1 MDTGRS
7 RHASRGRKS
16 LAAPGVAAR
25 DFDLAGLS
33 SSLDHFPDP
42 VLIADHRK
50 RIVFLNRAATDLLG
64 CAIDPA
70 GESPLCADL
79 LRVDTA
85 GELHCFV
92 DRCLERR
99 EHLHDV
105 PVRVQG
111 REGSWHNL
119 AVTATY
125 VHDRD
130 GNPAACLAVLRE
142 IRVDLPSSPETALA
156 GAMKSLPT
164 PLFLVNAD
172 LIITHMNEALE
183 KLSGYTGQEAVG
195 KITCA
200 QLLSTNFCD
209 TDECLL
215 KQAMA
220 TGRPVCSV
228 RQVIRNRQGRE
239 IPIHA
244 TAFLFTDAGGALV
257 GGVEVNATM
266 TPSREVEKMLELLT
280 EMSQDGILIV
290 DENGRVTRA
299 NARMAEIAGRPQAE
313 LVGLDVGE
321 LLPAQHVENMRYL
334 GLKLEQEK
342 DQPQQMRFLSTV
354 PGAGASEQGQGVFD
368 TTMVVSRLGERV
380 VTYLYLHDI
389 TERIAIEAEL
399 RKANNFLTNIIQSS
413 VDGIVVVD
421 MRGNVLIF
429 NEGAEG
435 ILGYTAEEAKRE
447 RHIIRRIFSP
457 ELAREL
463 MRRMRSPEHGPPGKL
478 NPIRLNFTRKDGH
491 EVPVSF
497 SAAIITE
504 GGEEIASVGIFSDR
518 TERVRL
524 QRELE
529 DAQRQV
535 VQAEKIASLGRL
547 AAGVAHEINNPLAGI
562 LIYAEALL
570 KEIEDRPRWR
580 EDLEEI
586 VNQTLRCKQI
596 VTRLLEFSRQSLGQ
610 RVLFDLNEIIGRC
623 VDLLAR
629 QSLFHDVQIVLDL
642 ERELPQIVG
651 DPSELQQVC
660 TNLMINAA
668 DAMLGKGRLAVK
680 TRSAPETEGV
690 ILEFADTGSGVAP
703 ENREKIFEPFFTTKP
718 PGSGTG
724 LGLSVVYG
732 IIERHNGTIE
742 VTSPPGGGAT
752 FTIKLPLQAPTAES
766 DTAEA

>member
-1 MDTGRS
+1 MG
-7 RHASRGRKS
+7 
-16 LAAPGVAAR
+16 L
-25 DFDLAGLS
+25 DLPGLS
-33 SSLDHFPDP
+33 SWLGHFPDP
-42 VLIADHRK
+42 VLIADNRK
-50 RIVFLNRAATDLLG
+50 RIVFLNQAATDLLG
-64 CAIDPA
+64 CSIDPR
-70 GESPLCADL
+70 GESPPCSDL
-79 LRVDTA
+79 LRVDMA
-85 GELHCFV
+85 GEVHCFV
-92 DRCLERR
+92 DCCLERR
-99 EHLHDV
+99 EHVHGV
-105 PVRVQG
+105 PVRIQG
-111 REGSWHNL
+111 PQGSWRNL

-125 VHDRD
+125 VEDRD
-130 GNPAACLAVLRE
+130 GNPAGCFAILSE
-142 IRVDLPSSPETALA
+142 IREDLRPSPEAALA
-156 GAMKSLPT
+156 RAG
-164 PLFLVNAD
+164 LVN
-172 LIITHMNEALE
+172 
-183 KLSGYTGQEAVG
+183 G
-195 KITCA
+195 
-200 QLLSTNFCD
+200 
-209 TDECLL
+209 
-215 KQAMA
+215 
-220 TGRPVCSV
+220 
-228 RQVIRNRQGRE
+228 
-239 IPIHA
+239 
-244 TAFLFTDAGGALV
+244 
-257 GGVEVNATM
+257 TM

-280 EMSQDGILIV
+280 EMSQDGILIA
-290 DENGRVTRA
+290 DEDGRVTRA
-299 NARMAEIAGRPQAE
+299 NARMAEITGRAQTE

-334 GLKLEQEK
+334 ALKLEQEK
-342 DQPQQMRFLSTV
+342 DQPQQMRFLSTI
-354 PGAGASEQGQGVFD
+354 PGAGAGEQGQGVFD

-421 MRGNVLIF
+421 MKGNVLIF

-447 RHIIRRIFSP
+447 RHIMRRIFSP

-497 SAAIITE
+497 SAAIINE

-570 KEIEDRPRWR
+570 KEIAERPQWR
-580 EDLEEI
+580 EDLQEI
-586 VNQTLRCKQI
+586 ITQTLRCKQI

-651 DPSELQQVC
+651 DPVELQQVGA
-660 TNLMINAA
+660 NLMINAA
-668 DAMLGKGRLAVK
+668 DAMLGRGRLDIR
-680 TRSAPETEGV
+680 TRSMAETEEV
-690 ILEFADTGSGVAP
+690 ILEFADTGPGIAP
-703 ENREKIFEPFFTTKP
+703 EVEEKIFEPFFTTKP

-732 IIERHNGTIE
+732 IIQRHNGTIE

-752 FTIKLPLQAPTAES
+752 FIIKLPIQAPTAES
-766 DTAEA
+766 NTAGR

>member
-1 MDTGRS
+1 MG
-7 RHASRGRKS
+7 
-16 LAAPGVAAR
+16 L
-25 DFDLAGLS
+25 DLPGLS
-33 SSLDHFPDP
+33 SWLGHFPDP
-42 VLIADHRK
+42 VLIADNRK
-50 RIVFLNRAATDLLG
+50 RIVFLNQAATDLLG
-64 CAIDPA
+64 CSIDPR
-70 GESPLCADL
+70 GESPPCSDL
-79 LRVDTA
+79 LRVDMA
-85 GELHCFV
+85 GEVHCFV
-92 DRCLERR
+92 DCCLERR
-99 EHLHDV
+99 EHVHGV
-105 PVRVQG
+105 PVRIQG
-111 REGSWHNL
+111 PQGSWRNL

-125 VHDRD
+125 VEDRD
-130 GNPAACLAVLRE
+130 GNPAGCLAILSE
-142 IRVDLPSSPETALA
+142 IREDLRPSPEAALA
-156 GAMKSLPT
+156 RAG
-164 PLFLVNAD
+164 LVN
-172 LIITHMNEALE
+172 
-183 KLSGYTGQEAVG
+183 G
-195 KITCA
+195 
-200 QLLSTNFCD
+200 
-209 TDECLL
+209 
-215 KQAMA
+215 
-220 TGRPVCSV
+220 
-228 RQVIRNRQGRE
+228 
-239 IPIHA
+239 
-244 TAFLFTDAGGALV
+244 
-257 GGVEVNATM
+257 TM

-280 EMSQDGILIV
+280 EMSQDGILIA
-290 DENGRVTRA
+290 DEDGRVTRA
-299 NARMAEIAGRPQAE
+299 NARMAEITGRAQTE

-334 GLKLEQEK
+334 ALKLEQEK
-342 DQPQQMRFLSTV
+342 DQPQQMRFLSTI
-354 PGAGASEQGQGVFD
+354 PGAGAGEQGQGVFD

-421 MRGNVLIF
+421 MKGNVLIF

-447 RHIIRRIFSP
+447 RHIMRRIFSP

-497 SAAIITE
+497 SAAIINE

-570 KEIEDRPRWR
+570 KEIAERPQWR
-580 EDLEEI
+580 EDLQEI
-586 VNQTLRCKQI
+586 ITQTLRCKQI

-651 DPSELQQVC
+651 DPVELQQVGA
-660 TNLMINAA
+660 NLMINAA
-668 DAMLGKGRLAVK
+668 DAMLGRGRLDIR
-680 TRSAPETEGV
+680 TRSMAETEEV
-690 ILEFADTGSGVAP
+690 ILEFADTGPGIAP
-703 ENREKIFEPFFTTKP
+703 EVEEKIFEPFFTTKP

-732 IIERHNGTIE
+732 IIQRHNGTIE

-752 FTIKLPLQAPTAES
+752 FIIKLPIQAPTAEAK
-766 DTAEA
+766 TAGR

>member
-1 MDTGRS
+1 MG
-7 RHASRGRKS
+7 
-16 LAAPGVAAR
+16 L
-25 DFDLAGLS
+25 DLPGLS
-33 SSLDHFPDP
+33 SWLGHFPDP
-42 VLIADHRK
+42 VLIADNRK
-50 RIVFLNRAATDLLG
+50 RIVFLNQAATDLLG
-64 CAIDPA
+64 CSIDPR
-70 GESPLCADL
+70 GESPPCSDL
-79 LRVDTA
+79 LRVDMA
-85 GELHCFV
+85 GEVHCFV
-92 DRCLERR
+92 DCCLERR
-99 EHLHDV
+99 EHVHGV
-105 PVRVQG
+105 PVRIQG
-111 REGSWHNL
+111 PQGSWRNL

-125 VHDRD
+125 VEDRD
-130 GNPAACLAVLRE
+130 GNPAGCFAILSE
-142 IRVDLPSSPETALA
+142 IREDLRPSPEAALA
-156 GAMKSLPT
+156 RAG
-164 PLFLVNAD
+164 LVN
-172 LIITHMNEALE
+172 
-183 KLSGYTGQEAVG
+183 G
-195 KITCA
+195 
-200 QLLSTNFCD
+200 
-209 TDECLL
+209 
-215 KQAMA
+215 
-220 TGRPVCSV
+220 
-228 RQVIRNRQGRE
+228 
-239 IPIHA
+239 
-244 TAFLFTDAGGALV
+244 
-257 GGVEVNATM
+257 TM

-280 EMSQDGILIV
+280 EMSQDGILIA
-290 DENGRVTRA
+290 DEDGRVTRA
-299 NARMAEIAGRPQAE
+299 NARMAEITGRAQTE

-334 GLKLEQEK
+334 ALKLEQER
-342 DQPQQMRFLSTV
+342 DQPQQMRFLSTI
-354 PGAGASEQGQGVFD
+354 PGAGAGEQGQGVFD

-421 MRGNVLIF
+421 MKGNVLIF

-447 RHIIRRIFSP
+447 RHIMRRIFSP

-497 SAAIITE
+497 SAAIINE

-562 LIYAEALL
+562 LIYAEALFR
-570 KEIEDRPRWR
+570 EIAERPQWR
-580 EDLEEI
+580 EDLQEI
-586 VNQTLRCKQI
+586 INQTLRCKQI

-651 DPSELQQVC
+651 DPVELQQVGA
-660 TNLMINAA
+660 NLMINAA
-668 DAMLGKGRLAVK
+668 DAMLGRGRLDIR
-680 TRSAPETEGV
+680 TRSMAETEEV
-690 ILEFADTGSGVAP
+690 ILEFADTGPGIAP
-703 ENREKIFEPFFTTKP
+703 EVEEKIFEPFFTTKP

-732 IIERHNGTIE
+732 IIQRHNGTIE

-752 FTIKLPLQAPTAES
+752 FIIKLPIQAPTAES
-766 DTAEA
+766 NTAGR

>member
-7 RHASRGRKS
+7 RHAPRGSKS
-16 LAAPGVAAR
+16 LAAPGVAAKGL
-25 DFDLAGLS
+25 DLAGLS
-33 SSLDHFPDP
+33 SCLDHFPDP

-50 RIVFLNRAATDLLG
+50 RIVFLNQAAANLLG
-64 CAIDPA
+64 CAIDPG
-70 GESPLCADL
+70 GEFPLCADL
-79 LRVDTA
+79 LRVDPA

-99 EHLHDV
+99 EHLHEV
-105 PVRVQG
+105 PVLVQG
-111 REGSWHNL
+111 RRGSWHNL
-119 AVTATY
+119 EVTATY

-142 IRVDLPSSPETALA
+142 IRGDIQTSPDSALA

-172 LIITHMNEALE
+172 LVITHMNEALE
-183 KLSGYTGQEAVG
+183 KLSGYTREEAVG
-195 KITCA
+195 KMTCA
-200 QLLSTNFCD
+200 QLLSTNFCT

-215 KQAMA
+215 RQAMN
-220 TGRPVCSV
+220 TRRPVCGV
-228 RQVIRNRQGRE
+228 RQMIRDRQGRE
-239 IPIHA
+239 ISIHA
-244 TAFLFTDAGGALV
+244 TAFVIADVAGALV

-266 TPSREVEKMLELLT
+266 TPSREVEKLLELLT
-280 EMSQDGILIV
+280 EMGQDGILIV
-290 DENGRVTRA
+290 DDHGRVTRA
-299 NARMAEIAGRPQAE
+299 NAKMAEITGRAQGE

-321 LLPAQHVENMRYL
+321 LLPPQHVENIRYL
-334 GLKLEQEK
+334 ASKLEQEK

-354 PGAGASEQGQGVFD
+354 PGAGAGEQGQGVFD

-429 NEGAEG
+429 NEGAER

-447 RHIIRRIFSP
+447 RHIMRRIFSP

-463 MRRMRSPEHGPPGKL
+463 MRRMRSLEHGPPGKL
-478 NPIRLNFTRKDGH
+478 NPIRLTFTRKDGQ

-529 DAQRQV
+529 HAQRQV

-570 KEIEDRPRWR
+570 KESADRPQWR
-580 EDLEEI
+580 EDLQEI

-623 VDLLAR
+623 LDLLAR
-629 QSLFHDVQIVLDL
+629 QSLFQDVRIVLDL
-642 ERELPQIVG
+642 EIDLPQIVG
-651 DPSELQQVC
+651 DPGELQQVC
-660 TNLMINAA
+660 ANLMINAA
-668 DAMLGKGRLAVK
+668 DAMLGKGQLTVK
-680 TRSAPETEGV
+680 TRSAPETEEV
-690 ILEFADTGSGVAP
+690 ILEFADTGPGVAA
-703 ENREKIFEPFFTTKP
+703 EIKEKIFEPFFTTKP

-732 IIERHNGTIE
+732 IIQRHNGTIE
-742 VTSPPGGGAT
+742 VTTPPGGGAT
-752 FTIKLPLQAPTAES
+752 FTIKLPLRAPTEES
-766 DTAEA
+766 DSAEA

>member
-1 MDTGRS
+1 MG
-7 RHASRGRKS
+7 
-16 LAAPGVAAR
+16 L
-25 DFDLAGLS
+25 DLPGLS
-33 SSLDHFPDP
+33 SWLAHFPDP
-42 VLIADHRK
+42 VLIADNRK
-50 RIVFLNRAATDLLG
+50 RILFLNQAATDLLG
-64 CAIDPA
+64 CSIDPA
-70 GESPLCADL
+70 GVSPLCADL
-79 LRVDTA
+79 LQVDMA
-85 GELHCFV
+85 GDVHCFV

-99 EHLHDV
+99 EHLRGV
-105 PVRVQG
+105 PVRIQG
-111 REGSWHNL
+111 RQGSWRNL

-125 VHDRD
+125 VEDRD
-130 GNPAACLAVLRE
+130 GNLAGCFAIFRE
-142 IRVDLPSSPETALA
+142 IREDLRTSPEAALA
-156 GAMKSLPT
+156 GAE
-164 PLFLVNAD
+164 LVNA
-172 LIITHMNEALE
+172 
-183 KLSGYTGQEAVG
+183 
-195 KITCA
+195 
-200 QLLSTNFCD
+200 
-209 TDECLL
+209 
-215 KQAMA
+215 AM
-220 TGRPVCSV
+220 RS
-228 RQVIRNRQGRE
+228 
-239 IPIHA
+239 
-244 TAFLFTDAGGALV
+244 
-257 GGVEVNATM
+257 
-266 TPSREVEKMLELLT
+266 SREVEKMLELLT
-280 EMSQDGILIV
+280 EMSQDGILIA
-290 DENGRVTRA
+290 DEDGRVTRA
-299 NARMAEIAGRPQAE
+299 NARMAEITGRAQAE

-334 GLKLEQEK
+334 ALKLEEKK

-354 PGAGASEQGQGVFD
+354 PSAGAGHHEQGVFD

-421 MRGNVLIF
+421 MKGNVLIF

-447 RHIIRRIFSP
+447 RHIMRRIFSP

-463 MRRMRSPEHGPPGKL
+463 MRRMRSSEHGPPGKL
-478 NPIRLNFTRKDGH
+478 NPIRLTFTRKDGH

-570 KEIEDRPRWR
+570 KEIADRPQWR
-580 EDLEEI
+580 EDLQEI
-586 VNQTLRCKQI
+586 INQTLRCKQI

-629 QSLFHDVQIVLDL
+629 QSLFHDVHIVLDL

-651 DPSELQQVC
+651 DPGELQQVC

-680 TRSAPETEGV
+680 TRSAPESEGV
-690 ILEFADTGSGVAP
+690 ILEFADTGPGIAP
-703 ENREKIFEPFFTTKP
+703 EIREKIFEPFFTTKP

-732 IIERHNGTIE
+732 IIQRHNGTME
-742 VTSPPGGGAT
+742 VTSPPGGGAS
-752 FTIKLPLQAPTAES
+752 FIIKLPLQAPTAES
-766 DTAEA
+766 NTAEK

>member
-1 MDTGRS
+1 MDRGRS
-7 RHASRGRKS
+7 HRASRGRKS
-16 LAAPGVAAR
+16 LAAPGAAAAGL
-25 DFDLAGLS
+25 DLPGLS
-33 SSLDHFPDP
+33 SCLCHFPDP
-42 VLIADHRK
+42 VLIADNRK
-50 RIVFLNRAATDLLG
+50 RIVFLNQAATDLLG
-64 CAIDPA
+64 CSIDPG

-79 LRVDTA
+79 IRVHMA
-85 GELHCFV
+85 GEMHCFV

-99 EHLHDV
+99 EHLHGV
-105 PVRVQG
+105 PVRIQG
-111 REGSWHNL
+111 REGSWRNL
-119 AVTATY
+119 TVTATY
-125 VHDRD
+125 FEDRD
-130 GNPAACLAVLRE
+130 GNPVGCFAILRE
-142 IRVDLPSSPETALA
+142 IREDLGTSTEAVLA
-156 GAMKSLPT
+156 RAG
-164 PLFLVNAD
+164 LVN
-172 LIITHMNEALE
+172 
-183 KLSGYTGQEAVG
+183 G
-195 KITCA
+195 
-200 QLLSTNFCD
+200 
-209 TDECLL
+209 
-215 KQAMA
+215 
-220 TGRPVCSV
+220 
-228 RQVIRNRQGRE
+228 
-239 IPIHA
+239 
-244 TAFLFTDAGGALV
+244 
-257 GGVEVNATM
+257 TM
-266 TPSREVEKMLELLT
+266 TPSRDVEKMLELLT
-280 EMSQDGILIV
+280 EMSQDGILIAGE
-290 DENGRVTRA
+290 DGRVTRA
-299 NARMAEIAGRPQAE
+299 NARMAEITGRDQAE

-334 GLKLEQEK
+334 ALKLDEEK
-342 DQPQQMRFLSTV
+342 YLPQQMRFLSTV
-354 PGAGASEQGQGVFD
+354 PGAGGQEQGVFD
-368 TTMVVSRLGERV
+368 TAMVVSRLGERV
-380 VTYLYLHDI
+380 ITYIYLHDI

-421 MRGNVLIF
+421 MKGNVLIF

-447 RHIIRRIFSP
+447 RHIMRRIFSP

-478 NPIRLNFTRKDGH
+478 NPLRLNFTRKDGH
-491 EVPVSF
+491 EVPVIF

-570 KEIEDRPRWR
+570 KEITERPQWR
-580 EDLEEI
+580 EDLQEI
-586 VNQTLRCKQI
+586 INQTLRCKQI

-651 DPSELQQVC
+651 DPHELQQVC

-668 DAMLGKGRLAVK
+668 DAMLGRGRLDVK
-680 TRSAPETEGV
+680 TRSMPETQGV
-690 ILEFADTGSGVAP
+690 VLEFADTGSGVAP
-703 ENREKIFEPFFTTKP
+703 EIREKIFEPFFTTKP

-732 IIERHNGTIE
+732 IIQRHNGTIE
-742 VTSPPGGGAT
+742 VISPPGGGAS
-752 FTIKLPLQAPTAES
+752 FIIKLPLQAPTGES
-766 DTAEA
+766 NTAGK

>member
-1 MDTGRS
+1 MG
-7 RHASRGRKS
+7 
-16 LAAPGVAAR
+16 L
-25 DFDLAGLS
+25 DLPGLS
-33 SSLDHFPDP
+33 SWLGHFPDP
-42 VLIADHRK
+42 VLIADNRK
-50 RIVFLNRAATDLLG
+50 RIVFLNQAATDLLG
-64 CAIDPA
+64 CSIDPR
-70 GESPLCADL
+70 GESPPCSDL
-79 LRVDTA
+79 LRVDMA
-85 GELHCFV
+85 GEVHCFV
-92 DRCLERR
+92 DCCLERR
-99 EHLHDV
+99 EHVHGV
-105 PVRVQG
+105 PVRIQG
-111 REGSWHNL
+111 PQGSWRNL

-125 VHDRD
+125 VEDRN
-130 GNPAACLAVLRE
+130 GNPAGCFAILSE
-142 IRVDLPSSPETALA
+142 IREDLRPSPEAALA
-156 GAMKSLPT
+156 RAG
-164 PLFLVNAD
+164 LVN
-172 LIITHMNEALE
+172 
-183 KLSGYTGQEAVG
+183 G
-195 KITCA
+195 
-200 QLLSTNFCD
+200 
-209 TDECLL
+209 
-215 KQAMA
+215 
-220 TGRPVCSV
+220 
-228 RQVIRNRQGRE
+228 
-239 IPIHA
+239 
-244 TAFLFTDAGGALV
+244 
-257 GGVEVNATM
+257 TM

-280 EMSQDGILIV
+280 EMSQDGILIA
-290 DENGRVTRA
+290 DEDGRVTRA
-299 NARMAEIAGRPQAE
+299 NARMAEITGRAQTE
-313 LVGLDVGE
+313 LVGLDVGD

-334 GLKLEQEK
+334 ALKLEQEK
-342 DQPQQMRFLSTV
+342 DQPQQMRFLSTI
-354 PGAGASEQGQGVFD
+354 PGAGAGEQGQGVFD

-421 MRGNVLIF
+421 MKGNVLIF

-447 RHIIRRIFSP
+447 RHIMRRIFSP

-497 SAAIITE
+497 SAAIINE

-570 KEIEDRPRWR
+570 KEIAERPQWR
-580 EDLEEI
+580 EDLQEI
-586 VNQTLRCKQI
+586 ITQTLRCKQI

-651 DPSELQQVC
+651 DPVELQQVGA
-660 TNLMINAA
+660 NLMINAA
-668 DAMLGKGRLAVK
+668 DAMLGRGRLDIR
-680 TRSAPETEGV
+680 TRSMAETEEV
-690 ILEFADTGSGVAP
+690 ILEFADTGPGIAP
-703 ENREKIFEPFFTTKP
+703 EVEEKIFEPFFTTKP

-732 IIERHNGTIE
+732 IIQRHNGTIE

-752 FTIKLPLQAPTAES
+752 FIIKLPIQAPTAES
-766 DTAEA
+766 NTAGR

>member
-1 MDTGRS
+1 MG
-7 RHASRGRKS
+7 
-16 LAAPGVAAR
+16 L
-25 DFDLAGLS
+25 DLPGLS
-33 SSLDHFPDP
+33 SWLGHFPDP
-42 VLIADHRK
+42 VLIADNRK
-50 RIVFLNRAATDLLG
+50 RIVFLNQAATDLLG
-64 CAIDPA
+64 CSIDPR
-70 GESPLCADL
+70 GESPPCSDL
-79 LRVDTA
+79 LRVDMA
-85 GELHCFV
+85 GEVHCFV
-92 DRCLERR
+92 DCCLERR
-99 EHLHDV
+99 EHVHGV
-105 PVRVQG
+105 PVRIQG
-111 REGSWHNL
+111 PQGSWRNL

-125 VHDRD
+125 VEDRD
-130 GNPAACLAVLRE
+130 GNPAGCLAILSE
-142 IRVDLPSSPETALA
+142 IREDLRPSPEAALA
-156 GAMKSLPT
+156 RAG
-164 PLFLVNAD
+164 LVN
-172 LIITHMNEALE
+172 
-183 KLSGYTGQEAVG
+183 G
-195 KITCA
+195 
-200 QLLSTNFCD
+200 
-209 TDECLL
+209 
-215 KQAMA
+215 
-220 TGRPVCSV
+220 
-228 RQVIRNRQGRE
+228 
-239 IPIHA
+239 
-244 TAFLFTDAGGALV
+244 
-257 GGVEVNATM
+257 TM

-280 EMSQDGILIV
+280 EMSQDGILIA
-290 DENGRVTRA
+290 DEDGRVTRA
-299 NARMAEIAGRPQAE
+299 NARMAEITGRAQTE

-334 GLKLEQEK
+334 ALKLEQEK
-342 DQPQQMRFLSTV
+342 DQPQQMRFLSTI
-354 PGAGASEQGQGVFD
+354 PGAGAGEQGQGVFD

-421 MRGNVLIF
+421 MKGNVLIF

-447 RHIIRRIFSP
+447 RHIMRRIFSP

-497 SAAIITE
+497 SAAIINE

-570 KEIEDRPRWR
+570 KEIAERPQWR
-580 EDLEEI
+580 EDLQEI
-586 VNQTLRCKQI
+586 ITQTLRCKQI

-651 DPSELQQVC
+651 DPVELQQVGA
-660 TNLMINAA
+660 NLMINAA
-668 DAMLGKGRLAVK
+668 DAMLGRGRLDIR
-680 TRSAPETEGV
+680 TRSMAETEEV
-690 ILEFADTGSGVAP
+690 ILEFADTGPGIAP
-703 ENREKIFEPFFTTKP
+703 EVEEKIFEPFFTTKP

-732 IIERHNGTIE
+732 IIQRHNGTIE

-752 FTIKLPLQAPTAES
+752 FIIKLPIQAPTAES
-766 DTAEA
+766 NTAGR

>member
-1 MDTGRS
+1 
-7 RHASRGRKS
+7 
-16 LAAPGVAAR
+16 
-25 DFDLAGLS
+25 
-33 SSLDHFPDP
+33 
-42 VLIADHRK
+42 
-50 RIVFLNRAATDLLG
+50 
-64 CAIDPA
+64 
-70 GESPLCADL
+70 
-79 LRVDTA
+79 
-85 GELHCFV
+85 
-92 DRCLERR
+92 
-99 EHLHDV
+99 
-105 PVRVQG
+105 
-111 REGSWHNL
+111 
-119 AVTATY
+119 
-125 VHDRD
+125 
-130 GNPAACLAVLRE
+130 
-142 IRVDLPSSPETALA
+142 
-156 GAMKSLPT
+156 
-164 PLFLVNAD
+164 
-172 LIITHMNEALE
+172 
-183 KLSGYTGQEAVG
+183 
-195 KITCA
+195 
-200 QLLSTNFCD
+200 
-209 TDECLL
+209 
-215 KQAMA
+215 
-220 TGRPVCSV
+220 
-228 RQVIRNRQGRE
+228 
-239 IPIHA
+239 
-244 TAFLFTDAGGALV
+244 
-257 GGVEVNATM
+257 
-266 TPSREVEKMLELLT
+266 
-280 EMSQDGILIV
+280 
-290 DENGRVTRA
+290 
-299 NARMAEIAGRPQAE
+299 
-313 LVGLDVGE
+313 
-321 LLPAQHVENMRYL
+321 VENMRYL
-334 GLKLEQEK
+334 VLKLEEEK
-342 DQPQQMRFLSTV
+342 DKPQQMRFLSTV
-354 PGAGASEQGQGVFD
+354 PGAGAGEQEQGVFD

-389 TERIAIEAEL
+389 AERIAIEAEL

-447 RHIIRRIFSP
+447 RHIMRRIFSP

-463 MRRMRSPEHGPPGKL
+463 MRRMRSPEHGLPGKL
-478 NPIRLNFTRKDGH
+478 NPMRLTFTRKDGS

-570 KEIEDRPRWR
+570 KEIGDRPQWR
-580 EDLEEI
+580 EDLQEI
-586 VNQTLRCKQI
+586 VDQTLRCKQI

-629 QSLFHDVQIVLDL
+629 QSLFHDVHVVLDL

-651 DPSELQQVC
+651 DPGELQQVC

-668 DAMLGKGRLAVK
+668 DAVLGRGRLDIR
-680 TRSAPETEGV
+680 TRSMPETEEV
-690 ILEFADTGSGVAP
+690 ILEFADTGPGIAP
-703 ENREKIFEPFFTTKP
+703 EVREKIFEPFFTTKP

-732 IIERHNGTIE
+732 IIQRHNGTVE

-752 FTIKLPLQAPTAES
+752 FIIKLPLQAPTAES
-766 DTAEA
+766 NTAGM

>member
-1 MDTGRS
+1 MG
-7 RHASRGRKS
+7 
-16 LAAPGVAAR
+16 L
-25 DFDLAGLS
+25 DLPGLS
-33 SSLDHFPDP
+33 SWLGHFPDP
-42 VLIADHRK
+42 VLIADNRK
-50 RIVFLNRAATDLLG
+50 RIVFLNQAATDLLG
-64 CAIDPA
+64 CSIDPR
-70 GESPLCADL
+70 GESPPCSDL
-79 LRVDTA
+79 LRVDMA
-85 GELHCFV
+85 GEVHCFV
-92 DRCLERR
+92 DCCLERR
-99 EHLHDV
+99 EHVHGV
-105 PVRVQG
+105 PVRIQG
-111 REGSWHNL
+111 PQGSWRNL

-125 VHDRD
+125 VEDRD
-130 GNPAACLAVLRE
+130 GNPAGCFAILSE
-142 IRVDLPSSPETALA
+142 IREDLRPSPEAALA
-156 GAMKSLPT
+156 RAG
-164 PLFLVNAD
+164 LVN
-172 LIITHMNEALE
+172 
-183 KLSGYTGQEAVG
+183 G
-195 KITCA
+195 
-200 QLLSTNFCD
+200 
-209 TDECLL
+209 
-215 KQAMA
+215 
-220 TGRPVCSV
+220 
-228 RQVIRNRQGRE
+228 
-239 IPIHA
+239 
-244 TAFLFTDAGGALV
+244 
-257 GGVEVNATM
+257 TM

-280 EMSQDGILIV
+280 EMSQDGILIA
-290 DENGRVTRA
+290 DEDGRVTRA
-299 NARMAEIAGRPQAE
+299 NARMAEITGRAQTE

-334 GLKLEQEK
+334 ALKLEQER
-342 DQPQQMRFLSTV
+342 DQPQQMRFLSTI
-354 PGAGASEQGQGVFD
+354 PGAGAGEQGQGVFD

-421 MRGNVLIF
+421 MKGNVLIF

-447 RHIIRRIFSP
+447 RHIMRRIFSP

-497 SAAIITE
+497 SAAIINE

-570 KEIEDRPRWR
+570 KEIAERPQWR
-580 EDLEEI
+580 EDLQEI
-586 VNQTLRCKQI
+586 ITQTLRCKQI

-651 DPSELQQVC
+651 DPVELQQVGA
-660 TNLMINAA
+660 NLMINAA
-668 DAMLGKGRLAVK
+668 DAMLGRGRLDIR
-680 TRSAPETEGV
+680 TRSMAETEEV
-690 ILEFADTGSGVAP
+690 ILEFADTGPGIAP
-703 ENREKIFEPFFTTKP
+703 EVEEKIFEPFFTTKP

-732 IIERHNGTIE
+732 IIQRHNGTIE

-752 FTIKLPLQAPTAES
+752 FIIKLPIQAPTAES
-766 DTAEA
+766 NTAGR

>member
-1 MDTGRS
+1 MG
-7 RHASRGRKS
+7 
-16 LAAPGVAAR
+16 L
-25 DFDLAGLS
+25 DLPGLS
-33 SSLDHFPDP
+33 SWLGHFPDP
-42 VLIADHRK
+42 VLIADNRK
-50 RIVFLNRAATDLLG
+50 RIVFLNQAATDLLG
-64 CAIDPA
+64 CSIDPR
-70 GESPLCADL
+70 GESPPCSDL
-79 LRVDTA
+79 LRVDMA
-85 GELHCFV
+85 GEVHCFV
-92 DRCLERR
+92 DCCLERR
-99 EHLHDV
+99 EHVHGV
-105 PVRVQG
+105 PVRIQG
-111 REGSWHNL
+111 PQGSWRNL

-125 VHDRD
+125 VEDRN
-130 GNPAACLAVLRE
+130 GNPAGCFAILSE
-142 IRVDLPSSPETALA
+142 IREDLRPSPEAALA
-156 GAMKSLPT
+156 RAG
-164 PLFLVNAD
+164 LVN
-172 LIITHMNEALE
+172 
-183 KLSGYTGQEAVG
+183 G
-195 KITCA
+195 
-200 QLLSTNFCD
+200 
-209 TDECLL
+209 
-215 KQAMA
+215 
-220 TGRPVCSV
+220 
-228 RQVIRNRQGRE
+228 
-239 IPIHA
+239 
-244 TAFLFTDAGGALV
+244 
-257 GGVEVNATM
+257 TM

-280 EMSQDGILIV
+280 EMSQDGILIA
-290 DENGRVTRA
+290 DEDGRVTRA
-299 NARMAEIAGRPQAE
+299 NARMAEITGRAQTE

-334 GLKLEQEK
+334 ALKLEQER
-342 DQPQQMRFLSTV
+342 DQPQQMRFLSTI
-354 PGAGASEQGQGVFD
+354 PGAGAGEQGQGVFD

-421 MRGNVLIF
+421 MKGNVLIF

-497 SAAIITE
+497 SAAIINE

-570 KEIEDRPRWR
+570 KEIAERPQWR
-580 EDLEEI
+580 EDLQEI
-586 VNQTLRCKQI
+586 ITQTLRCKQI

-651 DPSELQQVC
+651 DPVELQQVC
-660 TNLMINAA
+660 ANLMINAA
-668 DAMLGKGRLAVK
+668 DAMLGRGRLDIR
-680 TRSAPETEGV
+680 TRSMAETEEV
-690 ILEFADTGSGVAP
+690 ILEFADTGPGIAP
-703 ENREKIFEPFFTTKP
+703 EVEEKIFEPFFTTKP

-732 IIERHNGTIE
+732 IIQRHNGTIE

-752 FTIKLPLQAPTAES
+752 FIIKLPIQAPTAES
-766 DTAEA
+766 NTAGR

>member
-1 MDTGRS
+1 MG
-7 RHASRGRKS
+7 
-16 LAAPGVAAR
+16 L
-25 DFDLAGLS
+25 DLPGLS
-33 SSLDHFPDP
+33 SWLGHFPDP
-42 VLIADHRK
+42 VLIADNRK
-50 RIVFLNRAATDLLG
+50 RIVFLNQAATDLLG
-64 CAIDPA
+64 CSIDPR
-70 GESPLCADL
+70 GESPPCSDL
-79 LRVDTA
+79 LRVDMA
-85 GELHCFV
+85 GEVHCFV
-92 DRCLERR
+92 DCCLERR
-99 EHLHDV
+99 EHVHGV
-105 PVRVQG
+105 PVRIQG
-111 REGSWHNL
+111 PQGSWRNL

-125 VHDRD
+125 VEDRN
-130 GNPAACLAVLRE
+130 GNPAGCFAILSE
-142 IRVDLPSSPETALA
+142 IREDLRPSPEAALA
-156 GAMKSLPT
+156 RAG
-164 PLFLVNAD
+164 LVN
-172 LIITHMNEALE
+172 
-183 KLSGYTGQEAVG
+183 G
-195 KITCA
+195 
-200 QLLSTNFCD
+200 
-209 TDECLL
+209 
-215 KQAMA
+215 
-220 TGRPVCSV
+220 
-228 RQVIRNRQGRE
+228 
-239 IPIHA
+239 
-244 TAFLFTDAGGALV
+244 
-257 GGVEVNATM
+257 TM

-280 EMSQDGILIV
+280 EMSQDGILIA
-290 DENGRVTRA
+290 DEDGRVTRA
-299 NARMAEIAGRPQAE
+299 NARMAEITGRAQTE

-334 GLKLEQEK
+334 ALKLEQEK
-342 DQPQQMRFLSTV
+342 DQPQQMRFLSTI
-354 PGAGASEQGQGVFD
+354 PGAGAGEQGQGVFD

-421 MRGNVLIF
+421 MKGNVLIF

-447 RHIIRRIFSP
+447 RHIMRRIFSP

-497 SAAIITE
+497 SAAIINE

-570 KEIEDRPRWR
+570 KEIAERPQWR
-580 EDLEEI
+580 EDLQEI
-586 VNQTLRCKQI
+586 ITQTLRCKQI

-651 DPSELQQVC
+651 DPVELQQVGA
-660 TNLMINAA
+660 NLMINAA
-668 DAMLGKGRLAVK
+668 DAMLGRGRLDIR
-680 TRSAPETEGV
+680 TRSMAETEEV
-690 ILEFADTGSGVAP
+690 ILEFADTGPGIAP
-703 ENREKIFEPFFTTKP
+703 EVEEKIFEPFFTTKP

-732 IIERHNGTIE
+732 IIQRHNGTIE

-752 FTIKLPLQAPTAES
+752 FIIKLPIQAPTAES
-766 DTAEA
+766 NTAGR

>member
-1 MDTGRS
+1 
-7 RHASRGRKS
+7 
-16 LAAPGVAAR
+16 
-25 DFDLAGLS
+25 
-33 SSLDHFPDP
+33 
-42 VLIADHRK
+42 
-50 RIVFLNRAATDLLG
+50 
-64 CAIDPA
+64 
-70 GESPLCADL
+70 
-79 LRVDTA
+79 
-85 GELHCFV
+85 
-92 DRCLERR
+92 RR
-99 EHLHDV
+99 
-105 PVRVQG
+105 
-111 REGSWHNL
+111 GSWRNL

-125 VHDRD
+125 VEGRD
-130 GNPAACLAVLRE
+130 GNPAGCFAVLRE
-142 IRVDLPSSPETALA
+142 IHGDLRTSPEVALA
-156 GAMKSLPT
+156 KAELVNAMKSLPT
-164 PLFLVNAD
+164 PHFLVNAD

-195 KITCA
+195 KMTCA

-228 RQVIRNRQGRE
+228 RQVIRDRQGRE
-239 IPIHA
+239 LPIRA
-244 TAFLFTDAGGALV
+244 TSFVFADAGGTLV

-280 EMSQDGILIV
+280 EMSQDGILIA
-290 DENGRVTRA
+290 DEDGRVTRA
-299 NARMAEIAGRPQAE
+299 NARMAEITGRAQAE

-334 GLKLEQEK
+334 ALKLEEKK

-354 PGAGASEQGQGVFD
+354 PGVGAGEQEQGVFD

-421 MRGNVLIF
+421 MKGNVLIF

-447 RHIIRRIFSP
+447 RHIMRRIFSP
-457 ELAREL
+457 DLAREL
-463 MRRMRSPEHGPPGKL
+463 MRRMRSSEHGPPGKL

-504 GGEEIASVGIFSDR
+504 GVEEIASVGIFSDR
-518 TERVRL
+518 TERVGL

-562 LIYAEALL
+562 LIYTEALL
-570 KEIEDRPRWR
+570 KEIADRPRWR
-580 EDLEEI
+580 EDLQEI
-586 VNQTLRCKQI
+586 INQTLRCKQI

-610 RVLFDLNEIIGRC
+610 RVLFDLNEIVGGC

-651 DPSELQQVC
+651 DPGELQQVC

-668 DAMLGKGRLAVK
+668 DAMLGRGRLDVK
-680 TRSAPETEGV
+680 TRSMPETEGV

-703 ENREKIFEPFFTTKP
+703 EIREKIFEPFFTTKP

-732 IIERHNGTIE
+732 IIQRHSGNIE
-742 VTSPPGGGAT
+742 VTSPPGGGA
-752 FTIKLPLQAPTAES
+752 S
-766 DTAEA
+766 

>member
-1 MDTGRS
+1 MG
-7 RHASRGRKS
+7 
-16 LAAPGVAAR
+16 L
-25 DFDLAGLS
+25 DLPGLS
-33 SSLDHFPDP
+33 SWLGHFPDP
-42 VLIADHRK
+42 VLIADNRK
-50 RIVFLNRAATDLLG
+50 RIVFLNQAATDLLG
-64 CAIDPA
+64 CSIDPR
-70 GESPLCADL
+70 GESPPCSDL
-79 LRVDTA
+79 LRVDMA
-85 GELHCFV
+85 GEVHCFV
-92 DRCLERR
+92 DCCLERR
-99 EHLHDV
+99 EHVHGV
-105 PVRVQG
+105 PVRIQG
-111 REGSWHNL
+111 PQGSWRNL

-125 VHDRD
+125 VEDRD
-130 GNPAACLAVLRE
+130 GNPAGCFAILSE
-142 IRVDLPSSPETALA
+142 IREDLRPSPEAALA
-156 GAMKSLPT
+156 RAG
-164 PLFLVNAD
+164 LVN
-172 LIITHMNEALE
+172 
-183 KLSGYTGQEAVG
+183 G
-195 KITCA
+195 
-200 QLLSTNFCD
+200 
-209 TDECLL
+209 
-215 KQAMA
+215 
-220 TGRPVCSV
+220 
-228 RQVIRNRQGRE
+228 
-239 IPIHA
+239 
-244 TAFLFTDAGGALV
+244 
-257 GGVEVNATM
+257 TM

-280 EMSQDGILIV
+280 EMSQDGILIA
-290 DENGRVTRA
+290 DEDGRVTRA
-299 NARMAEIAGRPQAE
+299 NARMAEITGRAQTE

-334 GLKLEQEK
+334 ALKLEQEK
-342 DQPQQMRFLSTV
+342 DQPQQMRFLSTI
-354 PGAGASEQGQGVFD
+354 PGAGAGEQGQGVFD

-421 MRGNVLIF
+421 MKGNVLIF

-435 ILGYTAEEAKRE
+435 ILGYTAKEAKRE
-447 RHIIRRIFSP
+447 RHIMRRIFSP

-497 SAAIITE
+497 SAAIINE

-570 KEIEDRPRWR
+570 KEIAERPQWR
-580 EDLEEI
+580 EDLQEI
-586 VNQTLRCKQI
+586 ITQTLRCKQI

-651 DPSELQQVC
+651 DPVELQQVGA
-660 TNLMINAA
+660 NLMINAA
-668 DAMLGKGRLAVK
+668 DAMLGRGRLDIR
-680 TRSAPETEGV
+680 TRSMAETEEV
-690 ILEFADTGSGVAP
+690 ILEFADTGPGIAP
-703 ENREKIFEPFFTTKP
+703 EVEEKIFEPFFTTKP

-732 IIERHNGTIE
+732 IIQRHNGTIE

-752 FTIKLPLQAPTAES
+752 FIIKLPIQAPTAES
-766 DTAEA
+766 NTAGR

>member
-1 MDTGRS
+1 
-7 RHASRGRKS
+7 
-16 LAAPGVAAR
+16 
-25 DFDLAGLS
+25 
-33 SSLDHFPDP
+33 
-42 VLIADHRK
+42 
-50 RIVFLNRAATDLLG
+50 
-64 CAIDPA
+64 
-70 GESPLCADL
+70 
-79 LRVDTA
+79 
-85 GELHCFV
+85 
-92 DRCLERR
+92 
-99 EHLHDV
+99 
-105 PVRVQG
+105 
-111 REGSWHNL
+111 
-119 AVTATY
+119 
-125 VHDRD
+125 
-130 GNPAACLAVLRE
+130 
-142 IRVDLPSSPETALA
+142 
-156 GAMKSLPT
+156 
-164 PLFLVNAD
+164 
-172 LIITHMNEALE
+172 MNEALE
-183 KLSGYTGQEAVG
+183 KLTGYTGQEAVG
-195 KITCA
+195 KLTCA

-220 TGRPVCSV
+220 SERPVCGV
-228 RQVIRNRQGRE
+228 RQVIRDRQGRE
-239 IPIHA
+239 LPIRA
-244 TAFLFTDAGGALV
+244 TAFVFADAGGTLV

-290 DENGRVTRA
+290 DEDGRVTRA
-299 NARMAEIAGRPQAE
+299 NARMAEIAGRAQAE

-321 LLPAQHVENMRYL
+321 FLPAQHVENMRYL
-334 GLKLEQEK
+334 ALKLGQEK

-354 PGAGASEQGQGVFD
+354 SDAGEQEQGVFD

-380 VTYLYLHDI
+380 FTYLYLHDI
-389 TERIAIEAEL
+389 TERMAIEAEL

-421 MRGNVLIF
+421 MKGNVLIL

-447 RHIIRRIFSP
+447 RHIMRRIFSP

-478 NPIRLNFTRKDGH
+478 NPVRLTFTRKNGR

-497 SAAIITE
+497 SAAVITE

-570 KEIEDRPRWR
+570 KETAERPQWR
-580 EDLEEI
+580 EDLQEI
-586 VNQTLRCKQI
+586 INQTLRCKQI

-623 VDLLAR
+623 VDLLGR
-629 QSLFHDVQIVLDL
+629 QSLFHDVHIVLDL

-651 DPSELQQVC
+651 DPGELQQVC

-668 DAMLGKGRLAVK
+668 DAMLGRGRLAVK
-680 TRSAPETEGV
+680 TRSMPETEEV
-690 ILEFADTGSGVAP
+690 ILELADTGPGVAP
-703 ENREKIFEPFFTTKP
+703 EIRGKIFEPFFTTKP

-732 IIERHNGTIE
+732 IIQRHNGTIE

-752 FTIKLPLQAPTAES
+752 FVIKLPLQAPTAEPS
-766 DTAEA
+766 TAGK

>member
-1 MDTGRS
+1 MG
-7 RHASRGRKS
+7 
-16 LAAPGVAAR
+16 L
-25 DFDLAGLS
+25 DLPGLS
-33 SSLDHFPDP
+33 SWLGHFPDP
-42 VLIADHRK
+42 VLIADNRK
-50 RIVFLNRAATDLLG
+50 RIVFLNQAATDLLG
-64 CAIDPA
+64 CSIDPR
-70 GESPLCADL
+70 GESPPCSDL
-79 LRVDTA
+79 LRVDMA
-85 GELHCFV
+85 GEVHCFV
-92 DRCLERR
+92 DCCLERR
-99 EHLHDV
+99 EHVHGV
-105 PVRVQG
+105 PVRIQG
-111 REGSWHNL
+111 PQGSWRNL

-125 VHDRD
+125 VEDRN
-130 GNPAACLAVLRE
+130 GNPAGCFAILSE
-142 IRVDLPSSPETALA
+142 IREDLRPSPEAALA
-156 GAMKSLPT
+156 RAG
-164 PLFLVNAD
+164 LVN
-172 LIITHMNEALE
+172 
-183 KLSGYTGQEAVG
+183 G
-195 KITCA
+195 
-200 QLLSTNFCD
+200 
-209 TDECLL
+209 
-215 KQAMA
+215 
-220 TGRPVCSV
+220 
-228 RQVIRNRQGRE
+228 
-239 IPIHA
+239 
-244 TAFLFTDAGGALV
+244 
-257 GGVEVNATM
+257 TM

-280 EMSQDGILIV
+280 EMSQDGILIA
-290 DENGRVTRA
+290 DEDGRVTRA
-299 NARMAEIAGRPQAE
+299 NARMAEITGRAQTE

-334 GLKLEQEK
+334 ALKLEQEK
-342 DQPQQMRFLSTV
+342 EQPQQMRFLSTI
-354 PGAGASEQGQGVFD
+354 PGAGAGEQGQGVFD

-399 RKANNFLTNIIQSS
+399 RKANNFLTNIIESS

-421 MRGNVLIF
+421 MKGNVLIF

-447 RHIIRRIFSP
+447 RHIMRRIFSP

-497 SAAIITE
+497 SAAIINE

-570 KEIEDRPRWR
+570 KEIAERPQWR
-580 EDLEEI
+580 EDLQEI
-586 VNQTLRCKQI
+586 ITQTLRCKQI

-651 DPSELQQVC
+651 DPVELQQVGA
-660 TNLMINAA
+660 NLMINAA
-668 DAMLGKGRLAVK
+668 DAMLGRGRLDIR
-680 TRSAPETEGV
+680 TRSMAETEEV
-690 ILEFADTGSGVAP
+690 ILEFADTGPGIAP
-703 ENREKIFEPFFTTKP
+703 EVEEKIFEPFFTTKP

-732 IIERHNGTIE
+732 IIQRHNGTIE

-752 FTIKLPLQAPTAES
+752 FIIKLPIQAPTAES
-766 DTAEA
+766 NTAGR

>member
-1 MDTGRS
+1 MG
-7 RHASRGRKS
+7 
-16 LAAPGVAAR
+16 L
-25 DFDLAGLS
+25 DLPGLS
-33 SSLDHFPDP
+33 SWLGHFPDP
-42 VLIADHRK
+42 VLIADNRK
-50 RIVFLNRAATDLLG
+50 RIVFLNQAATDLLG
-64 CAIDPA
+64 CSIDPR
-70 GESPLCADL
+70 GESPPCSDL
-79 LRVDTA
+79 LRVDMA
-85 GELHCFV
+85 GEVHCFV
-92 DRCLERR
+92 DCCLERR
-99 EHLHDV
+99 EHVHGV
-105 PVRVQG
+105 PVRIQG
-111 REGSWHNL
+111 PQGSWRNL

-125 VHDRD
+125 VEDRD
-130 GNPAACLAVLRE
+130 GNPAGCFAILSE
-142 IRVDLPSSPETALA
+142 IREDLRPSPEAALA
-156 GAMKSLPT
+156 RAG
-164 PLFLVNAD
+164 LVN
-172 LIITHMNEALE
+172 
-183 KLSGYTGQEAVG
+183 G
-195 KITCA
+195 
-200 QLLSTNFCD
+200 
-209 TDECLL
+209 
-215 KQAMA
+215 
-220 TGRPVCSV
+220 
-228 RQVIRNRQGRE
+228 
-239 IPIHA
+239 
-244 TAFLFTDAGGALV
+244 
-257 GGVEVNATM
+257 TM

-280 EMSQDGILIV
+280 EMSQDGILIA
-290 DENGRVTRA
+290 DEDGRVTRA
-299 NARMAEIAGRPQAE
+299 NARMAEITGRAQTE

-334 GLKLEQEK
+334 ALKLEQEK
-342 DQPQQMRFLSTV
+342 DQPQQMRFLSTI
-354 PGAGASEQGQGVFD
+354 PGAGAGEQGQGVFD

-421 MRGNVLIF
+421 MKGNVLIF

-447 RHIIRRIFSP
+447 RHIMRRIFSP

-497 SAAIITE
+497 SAAIINE

-570 KEIEDRPRWR
+570 KEIAERPQWR
-580 EDLEEI
+580 EDLQEI
-586 VNQTLRCKQI
+586 ITQTLRCKQI

-651 DPSELQQVC
+651 DPVELQQVGA
-660 TNLMINAA
+660 NLMINAA
-668 DAMLGKGRLAVK
+668 DAMLGRGRLDIR
-680 TRSAPETEGV
+680 TRSMAETEEV
-690 ILEFADTGSGVAP
+690 ILEFADTGPGIAP
-703 ENREKIFEPFFTTKP
+703 EVEEKIFEPFFTTKP

-732 IIERHNGTIE
+732 IIQRHNGTIE
-742 VTSPPGGGAT
+742 VTSP
-752 FTIKLPLQAPTAES
+752 
-766 DTAEA
+766 